1 MEKQQKSIDKTV
13 ESPLYYLTNQL
24 SDEHIKHM
32 ESLFQKCHQLEQE
45 NTQFKLIYKAAK
57 ILNNPEDR
65 NDYIYNIQA
74 YSFFLLLKKYPQH
87 LSQAQTNNK
96 IPWELLFEWTN
107 IYYNNFHKRLMQYF
121 PHLTIQ
127 QQKQLCLFRIGLP
140 NDKIALILQKNSES
154 VRVEKARLLRLL
166 KNNHNQEVSMLI
178 EELETTKHSH

>member
-1 MEKQQKSIDKTV
+1 
-13 ESPLYYLTNQL
+13 
-24 SDEHIKHM
+24 
-32 ESLFQKCHQLEQE
+32 
-45 NTQFKLIYKAAK
+45 
-57 ILNNPEDR
+57 
-65 NDYIYNIQA
+65 
-74 YSFFLLLKKYPQH
+74 
-87 LSQAQTNNK
+87 
-96 IPWELLFEWTN
+96 
-107 IYYNNFHKRLMQYF
+107 MQYF